1 MNSNFEYYKIFYYV
15 AKYENLTKAATAL
28 KTSQPAVT
36 RTIHKLEGELGCRL
50 FTRSKTGMKLT
61 PEGRTFYGYVA
72 AGCAQFFK
80 GENDLSNLISL
91 ENGTIYISATE
102 TALHCYLFQAMEEFN
117 SLYPNVRFKILNN
130 STTESVN
137 AVKEGKVDLAFVSAN
152 LQVAK
157 PLRMKILRKYRDIL
171 IAGMRFEELKAG
183 KEELSLK
190 ELVSYPWISL
200 TAETITRRF
209 LNEYFEKNG
218 LTFAPDMELATT
230 DMILPAVRH
239 NLGLGFI
246 PAEFADAELKSGQV
260 FEIKV
265 KEKLPERNI
274 ILIYDMEYPQ
284 SIAAKEFQKFLKE
297 GGILEELEKAGI
309 QEGDTVRMYGFDFD
323 YYK

>member
-1 MNSNFEYYKIFYYV
+1 MLWFTITQAAEGSRQKMNSNFEYYKIFYYV

-297 GGILEELEKAGI
+297 KGN
-309 QEGDTVRMYGFDFD
+309 
-323 YYK
+323 

>member
-1 MNSNFEYYKIFYYV
+1 MNSNFEYYKVFYYV
-15 AKYENLTKAATAL
+15 AKYENLTKASSVL

-36 RTIHKLEGELGCRL
+36 RTIHNLENELGCRL
-50 FTRSKTGMKLT
+50 FTRSKSGMKLT
-61 PEGRTFYGYVA
+61 PEGRTFYSYVS

-157 PLRMKILRKYRDIL
+157 PLRMKILRKYHDIL
-171 IAGMRFEELKAG
+171 ISGNRFGELKDDG
-183 KEELSLK
+183 KEVSLK

-209 LNEYFEKNG
+209 LNEYFEKNS
-218 LTFAPDMELATT
+218 LTFTPDMELATT

-297 GGILEELEKAGI
+297 KGN
-309 QEGDTVRMYGFDFD
+309 
-323 YYK
+323 

>member
-1 MNSNFEYYKIFYYV
+1 MDTNFEHYKVFYYV
-15 AKYENLTKAATAL
+15 AKYGNLTKAAAVL

-36 RTIHKLEGELGCRL
+36 RTIHNLENILGCRL
-50 FTRSKTGMKLT
+50 FIRSKSGMKLT
-61 PEGRTFYGYVA
+61 PEGNIFYEYIA

-80 GENDLSNLISL
+80 GENNLSNLISL

-102 TALHCYLFQAMEEFN
+102 TALHCYLFEAVRDFN
-117 SLYPNVRFKILNN
+117 ILYPNVHFKILNN

-157 PLRMKILRKYRDIL
+157 PLRMKILRKYHDIL
-171 IAGMRFEELKAG
+171 ISGNRFGELKDDG
-183 KEELSLK
+183 KEVSLK

-209 LNEYFEKNG
+209 LNEYFEKNS
-218 LTFAPDMELATT
+218 LTFTPDMELATT

-246 PAEFADAELKSGQV
+246 PAEFADSELKSGQV

-297 GGILEELEKAGI
+297 KE
-309 QEGDTVRMYGFDFD
+309 M
-323 YYK
+323 

>member
-36 RTIHKLEGELGCRL
+36 RTIHKLEGELECRL

-171 IAGMRFEELKAG
+171 IAGKRFEELKAG

-200 TAETITRRF
+200 TAETISRRF
-209 LNEYFEKNG
+209 LNEYFEKNS
-218 LTFAPDMELATT
+218 LTFTPDMELATT
-230 DMILPAVRH
+230 DMILPAVKH

-246 PAEFADAELKSGQV
+246 PAEFADSELKSGQV

-297 GGILEELEKAGI
+297 KE
-309 QEGDTVRMYGFDFD
+309 M
-323 YYK
+323 

>member
-218 LTFAPDMELATT
+218 LTFMPDMELATT

-274 ILIYDMEYPQ
+274 VLIYDMEYPQ

-297 GGILEELEKAGI
+297 KGN
-309 QEGDTVRMYGFDFD
+309 
-323 YYK
+323 

>member
-171 IAGMRFEELKAG
+171 IAGKRFEELKAG

-209 LNEYFEKNG
+209 VNEYFEKNG
-218 LTFAPDMELATT
+218 LTFLPDMELATT

-246 PAEFADAELKSGQV
+246 PAEFADAELESGQV

-297 GGILEELEKAGI
+297 KDNESAN
-309 QEGDTVRMYGFDFD
+309 
-323 YYK
+323 YKK

>member
-15 AKYENLTKAATAL
+15 AKYENLTKAAPVL
-28 KTSQPAVT
+28 KTSKPAVK
-36 RTIHKLEGELGCRL
+36 RTIHKLENELGCRL
-50 FTRSKTGMKLT
+50 FTRSKTGMQLT

-157 PLRMKILRKYRDIL
+157 PLRMKILRKYHDIL
-171 IAGMRFEELKAG
+171 ISGNRFGELKDDG
-183 KEELSLK
+183 KEVSLK

-209 LNEYFEKNG
+209 LNEYFEKNS
-218 LTFAPDMELATT
+218 LTFTPDMELATT
-230 DMILPAVRH
+230 DMILPAVKH

-246 PAEFADAELKSGQV
+246 PAEFADSELKSGQV

-297 GGILEELEKAGI
+297 KE
-309 QEGDTVRMYGFDFD
+309 M
-323 YYK
+323 

>member
-36 RTIHKLEGELGCRL
+36 RTIHKLEGEQGCRL

-297 GGILEELEKAGI
+297 KGN
-309 QEGDTVRMYGFDFD
+309 
-323 YYK
+323 

>member
-230 DMILPAVRH
+230 DMILPSVRH

-274 ILIYDMEYPQ
+274 ILIYDTEYPQ

-297 GGILEELEKAGI
+297 KGN
-309 QEGDTVRMYGFDFD
+309 
-323 YYK
+323 

>member
-1 MNSNFEYYKIFYYV
+1 MDTNFEHYKVFYYV
-15 AKYENLTKAATAL
+15 AKYENLTKAASVL
-28 KTSQPAVT
+28 KPSQPAVT
-36 RTIHKLEGELGCRL
+36 RTIHNLENILGCRL
-50 FTRSKTGMKLT
+50 FIRSKTGMKLT
-61 PEGRTFYGYVA
+61 PEGNIFYEYVA

-80 GENDLSNLISL
+80 GENNLSNLISL

-157 PLRMKILRKYRDIL
+157 PLRMRKYRDIL
-171 IAGMRFEELKAG
+171 IAGKRFEELKAG

-200 TAETITRRF
+200 TAETISRRF
-209 LNEYFEKNG
+209 LNEYFEKNS
-218 LTFAPDMELATT
+218 LTFTPDMELATT

-246 PAEFADAELKSGQV
+246 PAEFADSELKSGQV

-297 GGILEELEKAGI
+297 KE
-309 QEGDTVRMYGFDFD
+309 M
-323 YYK
+323 

>member
-102 TALHCYLFQAMEEFN
+102 TALHCYLFQSMEEFN

-274 ILIYDMEYPQ
+274 VLIYDMEYPQ

-297 GGILEELEKAGI
+297 KGN
-309 QEGDTVRMYGFDFD
+309 
-323 YYK
+323 